1 MSVSNLMMVESR
13 DTDES
18 TQNMCTLYTSTME
31 SRKNSEVLANLA
43 FESGVKRVLK
53 IQAIE
58 SAENSKDSSLTTGK
72 ESFLASG

>member
-1 MSVSNLMMVESR
+1 MMVESR

>member
-1 MSVSNLMMVESR
+1 MMVESR
-13 DTDES
+13 DGDES

>member
-13 DTDES
+13 DGDES
-18 TQNMCTLYTSTME
+18 TQNMCSLYTSTME

-58 SAENSKDSSLTTGK
+58 SAENSKYSSLATGK
-72 ESFLASG
+72 ESFLATG

>member
-1 MSVSNLMMVESR
+1 MMVESR
-13 DTDES
+13 DGDES

-72 ESFLASG
+72 ESFLATG